1 MIKPSRELANAA
13 GQDAG
18 NRNARKHGRKRWNE
32 DDWNVA
38 ARTYDKVWPRS
49 MDATAQQGE

>member
-1 MIKPSRELANAA
+1 MKLTRKAAYAA

-18 NRNARKHGRKRWNE
+18 NRNMRNAGRKVWNE

-38 ARTYDKVWPRS
+38 AEVTSELLAKLQYEHAS
-49 MDATAQQGE
+49 